1 MLKNNVNAVVF
12 ENEDKIYLSQKI
24 ISCFNDILK
33 RCLDLRFFII
43 YTKKMDK
50 LQDSESVAVKNVEN
64 TDDEI
69 SLLDLAAVLLHYK
82 KMIIIV
88 TAAAMLFAVVYSV
101 ISLKLPPEKSPLPNK
116 YTPVAHMLIKEES
129 SGAGLSSSLSSL
141 AGLAGL
147 SMGGSGSSRSSLATY
162 LSSSNEYLDAVAAEF
177 NLRERY
183 KIEKFPV
190 AGTREALKKTLTSE
204 YDDKSSVFSISFT
217 DIDPVFAQSV
227 VNFAV
232 DWMQNRF
239 DELGLDSNRIE
250 KKNLEVSVESTYKE
264 ILKLEHQAQNLGANL
279 SSGVSIWNGQNVSIE
294 IARIQMELNAQQK
307 VYEQL
312 KTQYELLKVKM
323 QSEQPVFQILER
335 PEVPDMKSGPS
346 RGKLCIIIT
355 FAAFFISV
363 FMAFALNA
371 WHNIKNDPEA
381 RKKLNLKN

>member
-1 MLKNNVNAVVF
+1 MLKNNVNAVVL

-33 RCLDLRFFII
+33 RCLDFRFFII
-43 YTKKMDK
+43 YTKKMEK
-50 LQDSESVAVKNVEN
+50 LQDSESVAVKNEN

-141 AGLAGL
+141 AGLAGVSL
-147 SMGGSGSSRSSLATY
+147 GGSGSSRSSLATY

-204 YDDKSSVFSISFT
+204 YDEKSSVFSISFT

-279 SSGVSIWNGQNVSIE
+279 SNGVSVWSGQNVSIE

>member
-1 MLKNNVNAVVF
+1 M
-12 ENEDKIYLSQKI
+12 E
-24 ISCFNDILK
+24 
-33 RCLDLRFFII
+33 
-43 YTKKMDK
+43 K
-50 LQDSESVAVKNVEN
+50 LQDSESVAVKNEN

-101 ISLKLPPEKSPLPNK
+101 ISLKLPLEKSPLPNK

-129 SGAGLSSSLSSL
+129 SRAGLPSGLSSL
-141 AGLAGL
+141 AGLAGI

-204 YDDKSSVFSISFT
+204 YDEESSVFSISFT

-279 SSGVSIWNGQNVSIE
+279 SSGVSSWNGQNVSIE

>member
-1 MLKNNVNAVVF
+1 MLKNNVNAVVL
-12 ENEDKIYLSQKI
+12 ENEAKIYLSQKI

-43 YTKKMDK
+43 YTKKMEK
-50 LQDSESVAVKNVEN
+50 LQDSESVAVKNEN

-88 TAAAMLFAVVYSV
+88 TAAAMLFAVVFSV

-141 AGLAGL
+141 ASLAGV
-147 SMGGSGSSRSSLATY
+147 SVGGSGSSRSSLATY

-204 YDDKSSVFSISFT
+204 YDEESSVFSISFT

-294 IARIQMELNAQQK
+294 IARIQMELNAQQR

-335 PEVPDMKSGPS
+335 PEIPDMKSGPS

>member
-1 MLKNNVNAVVF
+1 MLKNNVNAVVL
-12 ENEDKIYLSQKI
+12 ENEAKIYLSQKI

-43 YTKKMDK
+43 YTKKMEK
-50 LQDSESVAVKNVEN
+50 LQDSESVAVKNEN

-141 AGLAGL
+141 AGLAGI
-147 SMGGSGSSRSSLATY
+147 SVGGSGSSRSSLATY

-204 YDDKSSVFSISFT
+204 YDEKSSVFSISFT

>member
-1 MLKNNVNAVVF
+1 MLKNNVNAVVL
-12 ENEDKIYLSQKI
+12 ENEAKIYLSQKI

-43 YTKKMDK
+43 YTKKMEK
-50 LQDSESVAVKNVEN
+50 IQDSESVAVKNEN

-88 TAAAMLFAVVYSV
+88 TAAAMLFAVVFSV

-141 AGLAGL
+141 AGLAGI
-147 SMGGSGSSRSSLATY
+147 SVGGSGSSRSSLATY

-204 YDDKSSVFSISFT
+204 YDEKSSVFSISFT